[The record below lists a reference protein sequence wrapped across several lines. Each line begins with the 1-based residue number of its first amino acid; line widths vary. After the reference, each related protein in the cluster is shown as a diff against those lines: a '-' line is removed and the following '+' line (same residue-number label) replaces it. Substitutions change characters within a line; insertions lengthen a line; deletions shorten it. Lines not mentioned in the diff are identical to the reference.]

1 MLRLPFQ
8 IEENTRALESLGHR
22 FGGSGSSLDS
32 ASHGDDRRRRAGE
45 SGAQQQQDRWRQG
58 ARRALLH
65 WVNNALP
72 SDMGIEV
79 QDFGKSWRD
88 GHAFVGLVHAIRNDL
103 LDVEG
108 LRQAANRVRL
118 ESAFGAAE
126 RDLGIARLLD
136 PEDVDVDR

>member
-1 MLRLPFQ
+1 
-8 IEENTRALESLGHR
+8 
-22 FGGSGSSLDS
+22 
-32 ASHGDDRRRRAGE
+32 
-45 SGAQQQQDRWRQG
+45 
-58 ARRALLH
+58 
-65 WVNNALP
+65 
-72 SDMGIEV
+72 MGVEV

-88 GHAFVGLVHAIRNDL
+88 GHAFVALVHAIRNDL

-136 PEDVDVDR
+136 PEDVDVER